1 MTAEAP
7 GSGGS
12 ATPEAA
18 PFDGKAFARGLSTAP
33 GVYRMIAAD
42 GSVLYVGK
50 AGALK
55 KRVAS
60 YFSNVPRPART
71 VAMLAQ
77 IARMEVTVT
86 RTEGEALLLEN
97 QLIKSL
103 RPRYNVLL
111 RDDKSYPYVLVTQ
124 EPWPRLALH
133 RGPRSV
139 PGRYFG
145 PYPGVTAVRETLN
158 MMHKLFRLRSCEDSV
173 FRNRSRPCLQHQI
186 GRCTAPCVG
195 LVPAREY
202 ADAVRRATLF
212 LEGRSDELAR
222 ELGEAM
228 EGASE
233 RLDFEEAARLRDL
246 LTGVRSMQARQYV
259 DGSAAELDVLAV
271 AMQGTQ
277 ACVLLLAFRD
287 GRNLGTRAFFPKTN
301 GSDNPAEVLA
311 AFVSQYYAEQPPPR
325 EIVLD
330 RGIEDISLLEE
341 AFSAAAGRKVQIR
354 HSVRGERAG
363 YVDLAR
369 RNAELSLAT
378 ELGSQAAQQARLESL
393 RTLLGLDAAPTR
405 IECFDISHTMGEA
418 TVASCVVFDAEGAV
432 RGQYR
437 RYNIAGIEP
446 GDDYAAMQQ
455 ALQRRFRRAV
465 DTGEARSRATGP
477 RADERPGAARE
488 DQTGDAQAT
497 SPGEGAAAQPGAARG
512 GRIDAVLPDLLLI
525 DGGAGQV
532 AQARSV
538 LAGYGLD
545 DGRIMVVGVA
555 KGEERRAGHERLLL
569 PDGREL
575 RPGIDSPGLQ
585 LIQQVR
591 DEAHRFAI
599 TGHRGRR
606 QKARSISRLE
616 DIPGIGPRRRASLL
630 KHFGGLGGL
639 KAAGAEEIAKVE
651 GVSEALA
658 GRIYATLHGLQDAA
672 PAGPTPPSK

>member
-1 MTAEAP
+1 MTADP
-7 GSGGS
+7 SGSGPS
-12 ATPEAA
+12 DPARVASDDSS
-18 PFDGKAFARGLSTAP
+18 FDGKAFARGLSTAP
-33 GVYRMIAAD
+33 GIYRMFAAD

-50 AGALK
+50 ARALK
-55 KRVAS
+55 PRVSS
-60 YFSNVPRPART
+60 YFNAVPKPART
-71 VAMLAQ
+71 MAMLAQ
-77 IARMEVTVT
+77 VARMEVTVT
-86 RTEGEALLLEN
+86 RTEAEALLLEN

-111 RDDKSYPYVLVTQ
+111 RDDKSYPYVLITQ

-133 RGPRSV
+133 RGPRNV

-158 MMHKLFRLRSCEDSV
+158 MMHKLFKLRSCEDSV

-202 ADAVRRATLF
+202 AESVRRAGLF
-212 LEGRSDELAR
+212 LEGRSDDLSR
-222 ELGEAM
+222 ELTEAM
-228 EGASE
+228 EAASE
-233 RLDFEEAARLRDL
+233 RLDYEDAARLRDL
-246 LTGVRSMQARQYV
+246 LVGVRTLQARQYV

-301 GSDNPAEVLA
+301 GSDDPAEVLA
-311 AFVSQYYAEQPPPR
+311 AFVSQYYAEQVPPR

-330 RGIEDISLLEE
+330 RGIDDVELLQD
-341 AFSAAAGRKVQIR
+341 AFSAAAGRRVQIR
-354 HSVRGERAG
+354 SNVRGERAG

-378 ELGSQAAQQARLESL
+378 ELGSQAAQQARLDSL
-393 RTLLGLDAAPTR
+393 RDLLGLAEPPQR

-418 TVASCVVFDAEGAV
+418 TMASCVVFDAQGPV

-437 RYNIAGIEP
+437 RYNIAGITP

-465 DTGEARSRATGP
+465 EQDG
-477 RADERPGAARE
+477 
-488 DQTGDAQAT
+488 
-497 SPGEGAAAQPGAARG
+497 
-512 GRIDAVLPDLLLI
+512 VLPDVLLI

-532 AQARSV
+532 AQARAV
-538 LAGYGLD
+538 LD
-545 DGRIMVVGVA
+545 DLGIDAGAQGGVSIVGVA
-555 KGEERRAGHERLLL
+555 KGEERRAGHEALLL

-575 RPGIDSPGLQ
+575 RPGADSPGLQ
-585 LIQQVR
+585 LVQQVR

-606 QKARSISRLE
+606 QKARSVSRLE

-630 KHFGGLGGL
+630 KHFGGLAGL
-639 KAAGAEEIAKVE
+639 KAAGTEEIAKVE
-651 GVSEALA
+651 GINEALA
-658 GRIYATLHGLQDAA
+658 GRIYATLHGLQDAGA
-672 PAGPTPPSK
+672 PGTLPPST